1 MSRRG
6 SIAAW
11 RGRRSSAGSRFQ
23 SVRDRAAF
31 PDQLC
36 GFSPDMWCCSSWRRW
51 ATRSILAA
59 KHQKGGVAAMT
70 KLTRILLMSTAFYA
84 VVAVSPASAELDVA
98 KLKASIETSVEA
110 DYPKLE
116 ALYKDI
122 HAHPEVAFQEVKTA
136 AKLAAEM
143 RALGFEVTEKVG
155 KTGLVAIY
163 KNGDGPTILVRTELD
178 ALPMEEKTGLSY
190 ASHDKT
196 DWNGRE
202 TFVAHSCGH
211 DIHMASWVGTA
222 KTLVGLK
229 DQWHGTLMFIAQPA
243 EEIGSG
249 AKAML
254 ADGLFTRFPKPDVGF
269 ALHDGAGAY
278 GTISYRVGIGSSNSD
293 SLFVKF
299 HGRGGH
305 GAAPQTTIDPVMIA
319 ARFIVDV
326 QSVISREKDPTEFGV
341 VSIGAIHGGT
351 AENIIPDSVLLRGT
365 IRSFKPEVRARML
378 AGIERTAKAAAAMSD
393 APAPE
398 IKITEGAK
406 AVINDPGVVAT
417 AEKVLKAAFGD
428 KFRPSPPV
436 TPSEDYSEF
445 INAGVPSMFFRI
457 GVYEPERVAAAR
469 EGEGPQLPGNHS
481 PLFAPVPKPTI
492 ETGVEA
498 MTLAV
503 LSVFDQHARGK

>member
-1 MSRRG
+1 MN
-6 SIAAW
+6 
-11 RGRRSSAGSRFQ
+11 RF
-23 SVRDRAAF
+23 
-31 PDQLC
+31 
-36 GFSPDMWCCSSWRRW
+36 
-51 ATRSILAA
+51 
-59 KHQKGGVAAMT
+59 T
-70 KLTRILLMSTAFYA
+70 KPLL
-84 VVAVSPASAELDVA
+84 ASAALCAATMLPAHAEIDVVT
-98 KLKASIETSVEA
+98 LKAAIEKSVEA
-110 DYPKLE
+110 DYPKLD

-122 HAHPEVAFQEVKTA
+122 HAHPEIAFQEVKTA
-136 AKLAAEM
+136 ARLATEM
-143 RALGFEVTEKVG
+143 RALGFEVTEHVG

-163 KNGDGPTILVRTELD
+163 KNGEGPTIMVRTELD
-178 ALPMEEKTGLSY
+178 ALPMEEKTGLAY

-196 DWNGRE
+196 EWHGRE

-229 DQWHGTLMFIAQPA
+229 DRWQGTLMFIAQPA
-243 EEIGSG
+243 EEIVSG

-254 ADGLFTRFPKPDVGF
+254 DDGLFMRFKKPDFGF
-269 ALHDGAGAY
+269 ALHDGAFAY
-278 GTISYRVGIGSSNSD
+278 GNILYRAGIGSSNSD
-293 SLFVKF
+293 SLYIKF
-299 HGRGGH
+299 FGRGGH
-305 GAAPQTTIDPVMIA
+305 GAAPQATIDPVMIA

-351 AENIIPDSVLLRGT
+351 AENIIPDEVLVLGT
-365 IRSFKPEVRARML
+365 IRTFKPEVRDKML
-378 AGIERTAKAAAAMSD
+378 TGIERTAKAVAAMSD
-393 APAPE
+393 APAPD

-406 AVINDPGVVAT
+406 AVMNDPGVVAT

-428 KFRPSPPV
+428 KLRPSPPG
-436 TPSEDYSEF
+436 TPSEDFSEF
-445 INAGVPSMFFRI
+445 INAGVPSMFFNI

-469 EGEGPQLPGNHS
+469 DGSGPQLPPNHS

-503 LSVFDQHARGK
+503 LSTFDQHARGK

>member
-1 MSRRG
+1 MKH
-6 SIAAW
+6 
-11 RGRRSSAGSRFQ
+11 F
-23 SVRDRAAF
+23 VRPF
-31 PDQLC
+31 
-36 GFSPDMWCCSSWRRW
+36 
-51 ATRSILAA
+51 
-59 KHQKGGVAAMT
+59 
-70 KLTRILLMSTAFYA
+70 LMSAALCAATFLPAHA
-84 VVAVSPASAELDVA
+84 EMDVVR
-98 KLKASIETSVEA
+98 LKATIEKSVEA
-110 DYPKLE
+110 DYPKLD

-122 HAHPEVAFQEVKTA
+122 HAHPEIAFQEVKTA

-163 KNGDGPTILVRTELD
+163 RNGDGPTIMVRTELD
-178 ALPMEEKTGLSY
+178 ALPMEEKTGLAY

-196 DWNGRE
+196 VWNGRE

-229 DQWHGTLMFIAQPA
+229 DQWQGTLMFIAQPA
-243 EEIGSG
+243 EETVSG

-254 ADGLFTRFPKPDVGF
+254 ADGLFTRFKKPDFGF
-269 ALHDGAGAY
+269 ALHDGPFAY
-278 GTISYRVGIGSSNSD
+278 GSISYRVGIGSSNSD
-293 SLFVKF
+293 SLEIMF

-305 GAAPQTTIDPVMIA
+305 GAAPQRTIDPVMMA
-319 ARFIVDV
+319 ARFVVDV

-341 VSIGAIHGGT
+341 VSIGAIQGGT
-351 AENIIPDSVLLRGT
+351 AENIIPDDVLLRGT
-365 IRSFKPEVRARML
+365 IRTFKPEVRAKML
-378 AGIERTAKAAAAMSD
+378 AGIERTAKAAAEMSN
-393 APAPE
+393 APAPD

-406 AVINDPGVVAT
+406 AVMNDPQVVAT

-428 KFRPSPPV
+428 KFRTSPPG

-445 INAGVPSMFFRI
+445 VNAGVPSMFFNI
-457 GVYEPERVAAAR
+457 GVYEPERFVAAIN
-469 EGEGPQLPGNHS
+469 GTGPELPSNHS

-492 ETGVEA
+492 ETGVTA

-503 LSVFDQHARGK
+503 LSAFDQHARGK

>member
-1 MSRRG
+1 MKRFAKAFLVS
-6 SIAAW
+6 AALC
-11 RGRRSSAGSRFQ
+11 
-23 SVRDRAAF
+23 AATVL
-31 PDQLC
+31 PV
-36 GFSPDMWCCSSWRRW
+36 
-51 ATRSILAA
+51 
-59 KHQKGGVAAMT
+59 H
-70 KLTRILLMSTAFYA
+70 
-84 VVAVSPASAELDVA
+84 AEMEVIS
-98 KLKASIETSVEA
+98 LKAAIEASVDA
-110 DYPKLE
+110 DYPKLD

-122 HAHPEVAFQEVKTA
+122 HAHPELAFEEVKTA
-136 AKLAAEM
+136 ARLAAEM

-163 KNGDGPTILVRTELD
+163 GNGDGPTVMVRTELD
-178 ALPMEEKTGLSY
+178 ALPMEEKTGLAY
-190 ASHDKT
+190 ASRDKT
-196 DWNGRE
+196 IWNGRE

-243 EEIGSG
+243 EETVSG

-254 ADGLFTRFPKPDVGF
+254 ADGLFTRFKKPDFAF
-269 ALHDGAGAY
+269 ALHDGAFPY
-278 GTISYRVGIGSSNSD
+278 GYLSYRVGIGSSNSD
-293 SLFVKF
+293 SLFIKF

-305 GAAPQTTIDPVMIA
+305 GAAPQRTIDPVMIA

-341 VSIGAIHGGT
+341 LSIGAIHAGT
-351 AENIIPDSVLLRGT
+351 AENIIPDDAVVLGT
-365 IRSFKPEVRARML
+365 IRTFKPEVRAKML

-393 APAPE
+393 APAPD

-406 AVINDPGVVAT
+406 AVMNDPAVVAT

-428 KFRPSPPV
+428 KMRITPPG
-436 TPSEDYSEF
+436 TPSEDFSEF
-445 INAGVPSMFFRI
+445 ANAGVPSMMFNI
-457 GVYEPERVAAAR
+457 GVYELERFVAASN
-469 EGEGPQLPGNHS
+469 GTGPELPSNHS

-492 ETGVEA
+492 ETGIKA

-503 LSVFDQHARGK
+503 LSAFDQHARGK